1 MSQETSSS
9 LKTTPLIDIHKE
21 LGGKLVP
28 FAGWQMPI
36 QFQGVMNEHQCVR
49 EGVGIF
55 DVSHMGEIEIQGP
68 SAKGLIQKLV
78 TNDID
83 SMHDNQA
90 LYTLM
95 CLENGGVVD
104 DLLVHRFSED
114 HYFLC
119 VNASNAE
126 KDFQWI
132 LKNAGT
138 CDANIRNTSH
148 ETAQFAI
155 QGKHSEALLQKLCET
170 PLSEIRYYHFTKEK
184 IHNFASII
192 ARTGYTG
199 EDGFEVYVDAGDA
212 EPLFRAILDAGKEFD
227 LKPIGLGARDTLRM
241 EMGYALYGNEINEES
256 RPLEAGL
263 GWVIKLGK
271 DEFIG
276 QAELKKQKAEG
287 NRRKLVGVRLLDRG
301 VPRPH
306 YRVLKN
312 GAPVGEL
319 TSGTFSPTLNT
330 GIGLCYVSPEYAEAG
345 TKLEVEIRKLSVPA
359 EVVKPPFLP
368 TSVKKD

>member
-9 LKTTPLIDIHKE
+9 LKTTPLINIHKE

-36 QFQGVMNEHQCVR
+36 QFQGVMQEHQCVR

-68 SAKGLIQKLV
+68 SAKSLIQKLM

-83 SMHDNQA
+83 SMHYNQA

-132 LKNAGT
+132 LKNAGS
-138 CDANIRNTSH
+138 CDATIRNTSH
-148 ETAQFAI
+148 ETAQLAI

-170 PLSEIRYYHFTKEK
+170 PLSEIRYYHFKKEK

-212 EPLFRAILDAGKEFD
+212 EPLFRAILDAGKEFY
-227 LKPIGLGARDTLRM
+227 LKPIGL
-241 EMGYALYGNEINEES
+241 
-256 RPLEAGL
+256 
-263 GWVIKLGK
+263 
-271 DEFIG
+271 
-276 QAELKKQKAEG
+276 
-287 NRRKLVGVRLLDRG
+287 
-301 VPRPH
+301 
-306 YRVLKN
+306 
-312 GAPVGEL
+312 
-319 TSGTFSPTLNT
+319 
-330 GIGLCYVSPEYAEAG
+330 
-345 TKLEVEIRKLSVPA
+345 
-359 EVVKPPFLP
+359 
-368 TSVKKD
+368 

>member
-21 LGGKLVP
+21 LEGKLVP

-36 QFQGVMNEHQCVR
+36 QFQGVMQEHQCVR

-68 SAKGLIQKLV
+68 SAKSLIQKLM

-95 CLENGGVVD
+95 CLDNGGVVD
-104 DLLVHRFSED
+104 DLLVHRYSED

-132 LKNAGT
+132 LKNAGSS
-138 CDANIRNTSH
+138 DATIRNTSH
-148 ETAQFAI
+148 ETAQLAI

-170 PLSEIRYYHFTKEK
+170 PLSEMRYYHFKKEK

-199 EDGFEVYVDAGDA
+199 EDGFEVYVDSGNA

-263 GWVIKLGK
+263 GWVIKLEK

-276 QAELKKQKAEG
+276 QEELKKQKDEG
-287 NRRKLVGVRLLDRG
+287 NKRKLVGILLLDRG

-312 GAPVGEL
+312 GVPVGEL

-330 GIGLCYVSPEYAEAG
+330 GIGLCYVSPEYAEPG

-359 EVVKPPFLP
+359 EIVKPPFLP
-368 TSVKKD
+368 TRVKKD